1 MPTASFARLVGSAVQ
16 RAALSK
22 QSTWHTPFMAAATRA
37 VAERVGMVDFVVE
50 VRDARIPLSSEC
62 EPLRCLSSSSRGIV
76 LMNKADLA
84 NRSLLET
91 GTTLPQ
97 EWRQHFERDNCVA
110 YAINSH
116 NKDDI
121 QEFLNFLQRQVRE
134 LCKAEVER
142 HTVTMMLVGIPNVG
156 KSALAN
162 SLHLI
167 GRISAA
173 EKGKLKHAVVSPL
186 PGETKTISSLKIASQ
201 PNIYVLD
208 TPGILP
214 PQVID
219 IEACAK
225 LALTGALSDCLAG
238 EEELAQYLL
247 AILNSNF
254 EDKKWKN
261 LRNNLNRGSTAVEQQ
276 GHLLHSESVTKGK
289 RQYPTDHTQDFIVY
303 DVRRRLSETIS
314 SFQGNLE
321 DVSVME
327 RLINVQFSSL
337 REAFGLHI
345 SSQEDGNR
353 KVAAKLLN
361 LYRSGRLGHYTLD
374 PLPSKY
380 NSLKVRSYQ

>member
-22 QSTWHTPFMAAATRA
+22 QSTWHTLFMAAATRA

-50 VRDARIPLSSEC
+50 VRDAR
-62 EPLRCLSSSSRGIV
+62 
-76 LMNKADLA
+76 
-84 NRSLLET
+84 T
-91 GTTLPQ
+91 GTTLLQ
-97 EWRQHFERDNCVA
+97 EWIQHFERDNCVT

-134 LCKAEVER
+134 LCKAEVEK

-201 PNIYVLD
+201 PNIYILD

-219 IEACAK
+219 IEVCAK

-238 EEELAQYLL
+238 EEELAQYFL

-254 EDKKWKN
+254 EDKKWEN
-261 LRNNLNRGSTAVEQQ
+261 LHNNLNRGSSAVKQQ

-289 RQYPTDHTQDFIVY
+289 WQYPTDHTQVELINYMFFKGFIVH

-314 SFQGNLE
+314 SFEGNLE
-321 DVSVME
+321 DVSEME
-327 RLINVQFSSL
+327 RLINEQFSSL

-345 SSQEDGNR
+345 SSQKDGNR

-361 LYRSGRLGHYTLD
+361 LYRTGRLGYLIPKGWKVLAWIRTVHHD
-374 PLPSKY
+374 PEVYAESLQFNPSRCR
-380 NSLKVRSYQ
+380 LSYRIL